1 MKIALLTRN
10 QKLYSHQRIMETAV
24 GRGHEIVPIDY
35 LRCYMNI
42 TSRMPELRYMGEKLE
57 GFDAVIP
64 RIAASHSEEQVRTL
78 GVRLFVMATIG
89 RPQCTHVMAF
99 PMSKPFR

>member
-10 QKLYSHQRIMETAV
+10 PKLYSHKRIIEAAT
-24 GRGHEIVPIDY
+24 GRGHEIVAVDY

-42 TSRMPELRYMGEKLE
+42 TSRRPELRYQGELLT

-64 RIAASHSEEQVRTL
+64 RIAA
-78 GVRLFVMATIG
+78 
-89 RPQCTHVMAF
+89 
-99 PMSKPFR
+99 

>member
-10 QKLYSHQRIMETAV
+10 PKLYSHQRIIAV
-24 GRGHEIVPIDY
+24 AQERGHEIVPIDY

-42 TSRMPELRYMGEKLE
+42 SSRKPELRYLGEKLE

-64 RIAASHSEEQVRTL
+64 RMASRCSGSSR
-78 GVRLFVMATIG
+78 
-89 RPQCTHVMAF
+89 
-99 PMSKPFR
+99 